1 MRRLLL
7 VMVCL
12 SFSAQASAQRLG
24 ESIDITMYGRVTNQY
39 FFRGLLQADR
49 GSMLQGAA
57 EMKVALYDGKDTQ
70 FYTVGSF
77 FLSLHPGDQVE
88 GGNVPAAWYEA
99 RMMGGLGVTHLG
111 FDVHAQF
118 AAYSSPNGSFQ
129 DIYELNL
136 WTRWRDDTHW
146 AGRDDYK
153 VFRGFFPELTL
164 AGELSG
170 ARDGRDSG
178 GYLGLGVSPRVRA
191 LYGALFAVDF
201 VFPVSLGLSLSDYYQ
216 TSSGPNGRRENHG
229 LGYVSLGATLDV
241 ESRWVPR
248 RLGAWNWRPA
258 FELVFPTA
266 SQDAVSPRT
275 STVEFVVRADTALSF

>member
-1 MRRLLL
+1 MFTLFA
-7 VMVCL
+7 CL
-12 SFSAQASAQRLG
+12 TVSAPASAQRLG

-99 RMMGGLGVTHLG
+99 RMTGGLGVTQRGL
-111 FDVHAQF
+111 DVHAQF

-129 DIYELNL
+129 DIYELLL
-136 WTRWRDDTHW
+136 WTRWRDDTYW
-146 AGRDDYK
+146 AGRNDYA
-153 VFRGFFPELTL
+153 VFRGLFPELTL
-164 AGELSG
+164 AGELGG

-178 GYLGLGVSPRVRA
+178 GYLGLGLAPRLRA

-201 VFPVSLGLSLSDYYQ
+201 VFPASLGLSLSDYYQ
-216 TSSGPNGRRENHG
+216 TRTGPLGKRENHA
-229 LGYVSLGATLDV
+229 LGYLSLGALIDI
-241 ESRWVPR
+241 EARWVPR
-248 RLGAWNWRPA
+248 RLGAWNWRPTC
-258 FELVFPTA
+258 ELMFPTA
-266 SQDAVSPRT
+266 SQDAVAPRT
-275 STVEFVVRADTALSF
+275 STVEFVVRADTVLNF